1 MALMFWFFLSHK
13 SEMCDKKDQ
22 NIRVMRRII

>member
-1 MALMFWFFLSHK
+1 MALMFWFLSHK

-22 NIRVMRRII
+22 NIRVMGRII